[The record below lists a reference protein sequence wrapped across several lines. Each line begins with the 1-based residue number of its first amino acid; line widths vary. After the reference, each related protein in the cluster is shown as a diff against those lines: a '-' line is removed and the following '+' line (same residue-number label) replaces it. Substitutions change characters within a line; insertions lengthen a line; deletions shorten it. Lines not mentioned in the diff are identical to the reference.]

1 MNWYILV
8 NLLLVI
14 ESVVSY
20 KILILAPKYGISHMN
35 FMSKVADT
43 LVDAGHNVTVYSPNI
58 LPHNGPMPTKART
71 VEADFDGL
79 FLDVESAQRHVWN
92 SDIASYVQ
100 LSKVVF
106 KPLRVLVKAL
116 YSSDEFHAWIR
127 EQNFDIAVSEGFFAL
142 DCLLYMM
149 GIRKFV
155 VTVSTNPVEQ
165 VVNALG
171 IPVTPSF
178 VPVNNKGFSVPMTYM
193 ERALNLLEYVFVKAV
208 IEYSLQPEFDT
219 YFDEKFGKDV
229 WSMQKQ
235 AEQTSY
241 IFVNN
246 DEAIDFPRVIS
257 HKWHYIGGLR
267 RRMPKPLSPEWE
279 KVYARAKRGVILMS
293 FGTMARSTEMGEA
306 RRTAFVKAFQAFP
319 DITFIWRYENLTD
332 NFCNASNII
341 LYDWLPQVDMLNDKR
356 TLAFITHG
364 GMGGV
369 FESAYAGVPVIT
381 IPLFADQLRNA
392 RMMQYRGM
400 GVVINK
406 DDVTTDR
413 LIAAI
418 QEILQPRYSE
428 AVRRLSEQLQN
439 KPFTPEDILVRHIE
453 HAIRFNV
460 TASLNNASTHQSV
473 IQYYM
478 LDVIVPFLILVTII
492 ILVICRIIFAA
503 ISLGL
508 RLLQVKA
515 GAMKIKQN

>member
-14 ESVVSY
+14 ESVVSYKILILAPKYGISHMNFMSKVADTLVDAGHNVVGSPKVFFSCFLLSHMNTMGYSDISHTALKSSISSY

-58 LPHNGPMPTKART
+58 LPHNGPMPTKAHT

-193 ERALNLLEYVFVKAV
+193 ERALNLVEYAFVKAV
-208 IEYSLQPEFDT
+208 IEYSLQPEFDS
-219 YFDEKFGKDV
+219 YFEEKFGKDV

-257 HKWHYIGGLR
+257 HKWHYIDDKRTLAFITHGG
-267 RRMPKPLSPEWE
+267 MGGVFESAYAGVPKQAEQTSYIFVNNDEAIDFPREWE

-306 RRTAFVKAFQAFP
+306 RRTAFVRAFQAFP

-341 LYDWLPQVDMLNDKR
+341 LHDWLPQVDMLNDRR

-369 FESAYAGVPVIT
+369 FESAYAGVP
-381 IPLFADQLRNA
+381 
-392 RMMQYRGM
+392 
-400 GVVINK
+400 
-406 DDVTTDR
+406 
-413 LIAAI
+413 
-418 QEILQPRYSE
+418 
-428 AVRRLSEQLQN
+428 
-439 KPFTPEDILVRHIE
+439 
-453 HAIRFNV
+453 
-460 TASLNNASTHQSV
+460 
-473 IQYYM
+473 
-478 LDVIVPFLILVTII
+478 
-492 ILVICRIIFAA
+492 
-503 ISLGL
+503 
-508 RLLQVKA
+508 
-515 GAMKIKQN
+515 